1 MRISKYLV
9 TASLLALS
17 TAVASAEETQLR
29 DLTVEQA
36 PLAQIIAPHG
46 GSLRTTIVAD
56 HPDAVYAIG
65 EFVHLTAISNEDA
78 FVTVLDIGPSGQT
91 TLLFPN
97 RFQPDNHVFANRPVE
112 IAGGFTGAQIMVQP
126 PTGTELI
133 KVITSTRPISI
144 VPDSQFLPG
153 SGPFRSI
160 DGGVRALTRDLQVVA
175 GGPPPGDTL
184 IAFNNFA
191 LYTVPF
197 RAPPPPPVVYA
208 PPPPAFAYGQP
219 IPPGAGPHF
228 TVPADQPFPLLM
240 AADKANYRIGEKV
253 TIAVTPLAPC
263 NLTVLEFNTL
273 GQTRT
278 LYPAPGAPNPLT
290 PAQALFV
297 SGGPSPMVLQM
308 AGPPGIEQ
316 VVAFCAAV
324 DAGAPLAPGALPP
337 PPPPGA
343 LPPPPPPGALPP
355 PPPGAQLAPPPPPGA
370 QLPLPPPPPGAPPA
384 DPSSFS
390 RDLAVV
396 PVSRPGTATASVV
409 FTVTP

>member
-9 TASLLALS
+9 TASVLALS
-17 TAVASAEETQLR
+17 AAVASAEETQLR

-36 PLAQIIAPHG
+36 PLAQIMAPHG

-91 TLLFPN
+91 TQLFPN

-175 GGPPPGDTL
+175 GGPPPADTL

-197 RAPPPPPVVYA
+197 RGPPPALAYA
-208 PPPPAFAYGQP
+208 PPPPIAPFA
-219 IPPGAGPHF
+219 PGAGPHF

-297 SGGPSPMVLQM
+297 SGGPSPMALQM

-316 VVAFCAAV
+316 IVAFCAAV
-324 DAGAPLAPGALPP
+324 DAGAPPAPGALPP
-337 PPPPGA
+337 PPGPGA
-343 LPPPPPPGALPP
+343 PPPPPGALPP
-355 PPPGAQLAPPPPPGA
+355 PPPGALLAPPPPPGA
-370 QLPLPPPPPGAPPA
+370 QLPLPPPPGAPPA

-396 PVSRPGTATASVV
+396 PVSRPGTATASVI

>member
-1 MRISKYLV
+1 MSSQETKMRISKYLV

-17 TAVASAEETQLR
+17 TAVASAQETQLR

-56 HPDAVYAIG
+56 RPDATYAVG
-65 EFVHLTAISNEDA
+65 EFVHLTVVSSDDA
-78 FVTVLDIGPSGQT
+78 FVTVVDVGPSGQAT
-91 TLLFPN
+91 QLFPN

-160 DGGVRALTRDLQVVA
+160 DGCVRALTRDLQVVA
-175 GGPPPGDTL
+175 GGPPPADTL

-197 RAPPPPPVVYA
+197 RGPPPALAYAPPPALAPAPPPPIA
-208 PPPPAFAYGQP
+208 PF
-219 IPPGAGPHF
+219 PPGPGPHF

-240 AADKANYRIGEKV
+240 AADKASYRIGEKV
-253 TIAVTPLAPC
+253 TIAVT
-263 NLTVLEFNTL
+263 
-273 GQTRT
+273 
-278 LYPAPGAPNPLT
+278 
-290 PAQALFV
+290 
-297 SGGPSPMVLQM
+297 
-308 AGPPGIEQ
+308 
-316 VVAFCAAV
+316 
-324 DAGAPLAPGALPP
+324 
-337 PPPPGA
+337 
-343 LPPPPPPGALPP
+343 
-355 PPPGAQLAPPPPPGA
+355 
-370 QLPLPPPPPGAPPA
+370 
-384 DPSSFS
+384 
-390 RDLAVV
+390 
-396 PVSRPGTATASVV
+396 
-409 FTVTP
+409 

>member
-1 MRISKYLV
+1 MSSQETKMRISKYLV

-36 PLAQIIAPHG
+36 PLAQIMAPHG

-91 TLLFPN
+91 TQLFPN

-175 GGPPPGDTL
+175 GGPPPADTL

-191 LYTVPF
+191 LYTVPY

-208 PPPPAFAYGQP
+208 PPPPALAYGQP
-219 IPPGAGPHF
+219 PSPMGPPGGPHF
-228 TVPADQPFPLLM
+228 TVPLDQPFPLLM
-240 AADKANYRIGEKV
+240 AADKANYLIGEKV
-253 TIAVTPLAPC
+253 TIA
-263 NLTVLEFNTL
+263 
-273 GQTRT
+273 
-278 LYPAPGAPNPLT
+278 
-290 PAQALFV
+290 
-297 SGGPSPMVLQM
+297 
-308 AGPPGIEQ
+308 
-316 VVAFCAAV
+316 
-324 DAGAPLAPGALPP
+324 
-337 PPPPGA
+337 
-343 LPPPPPPGALPP
+343 
-355 PPPGAQLAPPPPPGA
+355 
-370 QLPLPPPPPGAPPA
+370 
-384 DPSSFS
+384 
-390 RDLAVV
+390 
-396 PVSRPGTATASVV
+396 
-409 FTVTP
+409 

>member
-1 MRISKYLV
+1 MFSQETKMRISKYLV

-65 EFVHLTAISNEDA
+65 EFVPLTAISNEDA

-91 TLLFPN
+91 TQLFPN

-175 GGPPPGDTL
+175 GGPPPADTL

-197 RAPPPPPVVYA
+197 RASPPPPPA
-208 PPPPAFAYGQP
+208 PAYGQP
-219 IPPGAGPHF
+219 IPPGAGGPPF
-228 TVPADQPFPLLM
+228 TVPPDQPFPLLM

-253 TIAVTPLAPC
+253 T
-263 NLTVLEFNTL
+263 
-273 GQTRT
+273 
-278 LYPAPGAPNPLT
+278 
-290 PAQALFV
+290 
-297 SGGPSPMVLQM
+297 
-308 AGPPGIEQ
+308 
-316 VVAFCAAV
+316 
-324 DAGAPLAPGALPP
+324 
-337 PPPPGA
+337 
-343 LPPPPPPGALPP
+343 
-355 PPPGAQLAPPPPPGA
+355 
-370 QLPLPPPPPGAPPA
+370 
-384 DPSSFS
+384 
-390 RDLAVV
+390 
-396 PVSRPGTATASVV
+396 
-409 FTVTP
+409 